1 MCLMKLL
8 HNKIKH
14 YHITL
19 FKRPGRNMAPH
30 DTLLLFKSSHQHL
43 DLCLTP
49 VFVFILSDLVS

>member
-1 MCLMKLL
+1 MKLL

-14 YHITL
+14 YHIAL